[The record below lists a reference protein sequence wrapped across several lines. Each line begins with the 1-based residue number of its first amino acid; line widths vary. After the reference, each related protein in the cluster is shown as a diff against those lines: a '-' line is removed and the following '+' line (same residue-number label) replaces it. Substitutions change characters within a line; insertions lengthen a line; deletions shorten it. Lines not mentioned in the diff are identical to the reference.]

1 MKSILKVKI
10 CLSGCLRYNKNYY
23 SEDRRAIFMTAIL
36 MLGVGIFAFLMTWNR
51 FSIFLLKKRV
61 SALEN
66 KLGIKTDAYGDEC
79 EQNGP

>member
-1 MKSILKVKI
+1 
-10 CLSGCLRYNKNYY
+10 
-23 SEDRRAIFMTAIL
+23 MTEIL
-36 MLGVGIFAFLMTWNR
+36 MLSIVIFAFLMTWNR

>member
-1 MKSILKVKI
+1 
-10 CLSGCLRYNKNYY
+10 
-23 SEDRRAIFMTAIL
+23 MTAIL
-36 MLGVGIFAFLMTWNR
+36 MLGVGIFAFLMIWNR

-79 EQNGP
+79 KQNGP